1 MKQKD
6 TEQFAFLFLCG
17 EHDRDIL
24 QGREKMTFSDFE
36 RLRYITEFL
45 GLNEYNLEIWN
56 RYAGMFKD
64 QFQKLGRL
72 YEETCGIVEWDSTEV
87 DEEQYDRWICE
98 FCERVPEWRS
108 KEKLEEIVKREYE
121 NRNW

>member
-1 MKQKD
+1 MRQKD

-17 EHDRDIL
+17 ERDRDVL

-45 GLNEYNLEIWN
+45 GMNEYNLEIWN
-56 RYAGMFKD
+56 RYAGMFQE

-72 YEETCGIVEWDSTEV
+72 YEETCDIVEWDFTEA
-87 DEEQYDRWICE
+87 DEEQYDRWILE
-98 FCERVPEWRS
+98 FCERVPERGS
-108 KEKLEEIVKREYE
+108 REKLEEIVRQEYE
-121 NRNW
+121 RRNW